1 MEKILIQYAP
11 DGKSTAEKLAQ
22 ILKQNNFGVTTGA
35 SALSENDIPE
45 LVIAVFSPKADTNPA
60 FISALDFCQEKDLN
74 VVPFVT
80 CKMDSTATQQYF
92 LNDHVW
98 IDNFETVF
106 SSASADLLDLL
117 TKNYGDLADRKRLKK
132 EKESKKQRRAV
143 SVAKSSS
150 KPASQASGGK
160 ETMYKNV
167 CYMLGAVVVILL
179 AIIMFRPNASS
190 PGSSNKSMNEVDLTS
205 NIRTSEN
212 PLIGTWSMESYA
224 DNQFRANKQD
234 SIDHQMAVDNLIKV
248 ASLKF
253 TSDRRFV
260 RTGFAET
267 PERGYWEYD
276 PSSHYLK
283 MQPEGDTKF
292 DQVQLQELTDQK
304 MIIVVSEKVEN
315 LDIITKISFKK
326 VSN

>member
-11 DGKSTAEKLAQ
+11 DGKPTAEKLAQ
-22 ILKQNNFGVTTGA
+22 ILKQKNFGVSTNA
-35 SALSENDIPE
+35 SQISDNDLPE

-74 VVPFVT
+74 LVPFVT
-80 CKMDSTATQQYF
+80 CKMDTSATQQYF

-106 SSASADLLDLL
+106 SSASEDLLDLL
-117 TKNYGDLADRKRLKK
+117 TKNYSDLADRKRLKK
-132 EKESKKQRRAV
+132 EKENKKQRRAA
-143 SVAKSSS
+143 VAKTAS
-150 KPASQASGGK
+150 KPTTQANGGK
-160 ETMYKNV
+160 ETMYKNI

-179 AIIMFRPNASS
+179 AIIMFRPDASD
-190 PGSSNKSMNEVDLTS
+190 PGSSNKSLNEVDLSS

-212 PLIGTWSMESYA
+212 PLIGTWRMESYA

-234 SIDHQMAVDNLIKV
+234 SIDHQMAVDNLIQV
-248 ASLKF
+248 ASLQF
-253 TSDRRFV
+253 TADRHFV
-260 RTGFAET
+260 RTGFA
-267 PERGYWEYD
+267 PNAERGYWEYD

-283 MQPEGDTKF
+283 MQPEGDSKF
-292 DQVQLQELTDQK
+292 DQVQLQELNDQK
-304 MIIVVSEKVEN
+304 MIIVVSEKVDN
-315 LDIITKISFKK
+315 LDIITKITFKK